1 MPKTTFAMGW
11 RVSAGGGLS
20 RIGSPVFATVASDVQ
35 APAVP
40 RVEGADLSVFTR
52 PYWFFAGDEAVSGV
66 VLMNAWPVYASA
78 MVRGWLA
85 DSYYQIWVIP
95 AVLVAQNPRVNVPIP
110 FNIWNAYP
118 FTNEVVSIVGTDDT
132 GLQLSF
138 EPGDAWRGIEYKEVS
153 ITILPSA
160 PIQIEA
166 SYLFNFEAGVG
177 RFRFEAVIADFV
189 QMRPDPPVTEAWDWL
204 TDIITGYDG
213 SEQRISLRKSPRRS
227 TTYEIGL
234 ENEDDR
240 RRQYNRWFKN
250 LATRLVFPYYQYS
263 SRVTQTSL
271 IGASNVYFDTTITD
285 VRAGGYIVVL
295 NEETETGALVKILS
309 VFDTYIVSDSPLQ
322 FNITAGSIAA
332 PAYSSRIAN
341 QTGYDWFQVHGR
353 LKVEAQVL
361 DIQEEFSRPGSVAVI
376 ETLNG
381 LPILTERPVATD
393 GPSSDRFDI
402 NYEIID
408 SQTGLLDIKASW
420 PHPYITF
427 LRRFAVRRHAEP
439 IKMDYWR
446 DFLDIVRGQWKAF
459 YFPSWLEDLVVIE
472 PPTAASNSLRVYSDD
487 YVAAYFPYETYKQ
500 IQIELRDGR
509 LLHRTVLTAVND
521 VPGENTLSLSVAFG
535 TDPED
540 LDIVKV
546 SFLNL
551 VRLGTDRVNLL
562 HRHLRTEI
570 ELNIRTTD
578 SRDGV

>member
-1 MPKTTFAMGW
+1 MKTTFSMAW
-11 RVSAGGGLS
+11 RVSAGGGTS
-20 RIGSPVFATVASDVQ
+20 RFGTLL
-35 APAVP
+35 AVLP
-40 RVEGADLSVFTR
+40 EEHRVEEPREPGADLSVFTR
-52 PYWFFAGDEAVSGV
+52 PYTVFAGLEAVSGLV
-66 VLMNAWPVYASA
+66 IMDDWPVYASA

-138 EPGDAWRGIEYKEVS
+138 EPGDAWRGIEFREVN

-160 PIQIEA
+160 PIQVEA

-189 QMRPDPPVTEAWDWL
+189 QMRPDPPVTEVWDWL
-204 TDIITGYDG
+204 TDVIVAYDG
-213 SEQRISLRKSPRRS
+213 SEQRIALRKSPRRS
-227 TTYEIGL
+227 TSYEIGL
-234 ENEDDR
+234 EDGQDR
-240 RRQYNRWFKN
+240 RQQYNRWFKS

-271 IGASNVYFDTTITD
+271 IGDVNVYFDTTITD

-295 NEETETGALVKILS
+295 NEEAETGALVKIDA

-322 FNITAGSIAA
+322 FNVTRGSIAA

-341 QTGYDWFQVHGR
+341 NTGFDWFQVHGT

-361 DIQEEFSRPGSVAVI
+361 DIQDSFSRPGSTAVI
-376 ETLNG
+376 ETLND
-381 LPILTERPVATD
+381 LPILTERPIATG
-393 GPSSDRFDI
+393 GPSSDRFDV

-408 SQTGLLDIKASW
+408 SQTGLLDIKSSW
-420 PHPYITF
+420 PHPYIDMT
-427 LRRFAVRRHAEP
+427 RRFAVRRHAEP
-439 IKMDYWR
+439 AKMDYWR
-446 DFLDIVRGQWKAF
+446 DFLDIVRGKWRPF
-459 YFPSWLEDLVVIE
+459 YFPTWLADLVVIE
-472 PPTAASNSLRVYSDD
+472 TPDPSSNSLRVYSAD
-487 YVAAYFPYETYKQ
+487 YVAAYFPHETYKQ

-509 LLHRTVLTAVND
+509 LLHRTVLTAVSD
-521 VPGENTLSLSVAFG
+521 VPGEATLSLSVAFG
-535 TDPED
+535 DDPAD
-540 LDIVKV
+540 RDILTV
-546 SFLNL
+546 SYLNL
-551 VRLGTDRVNLL
+551 VRLGSDRVSLM
-562 HRHLRTEI
+562 HGHLRTEI